1 MRKTRSG
8 AMTAAA
14 LAASM
19 LASASAMAAD
29 LPGRSP
35 PPPPPPMVYGPA
47 PFFVN
52 ISGLFGSYNMSNTRT
67 NLTSFGP
74 TGGFGFQGAR
84 FNNGGFSG
92 GVLATFQPL
101 SLFGIG
107 PWFNTITPIFQ
118 VGWFGDLNNIS
129 STGIFGLTG
138 AARGTGFAQ
147 TTTRSGVPIMGGISF
162 PLSALPLPSFGGFFA
177 TTTIQLSAGVQITQR
192 SASFGLVEIAPSTAG
207 VNAAGVPFAAAGTT
221 GFVAA
226 TQRYTSTDAA
236 FSFGTMSQIP
246 WDTPF
251 GRPTLTSNMTFIS
264 SRSRN
269 LAAPS
274 PTAAGDVYFLR
285 TRSGTELRAT
295 SGLGFSFGGPGAGL
309 FR

>member
-1 MRKTRSG
+1 MRQMKTGAKIVTALAVGMLSSG
-8 AMTAAA
+8 A
-14 LAASM
+14 LAAD
-19 LASASAMAAD
+19 LRSAPPMMA
-29 LPGRSP
+29 P
-35 PPPPPPMVYGPA
+35 PPVYVPA

-74 TGGFGFQGAR
+74 TGGFGFQGGR

-101 SLFGIG
+101 SVFGVG

-118 VGWFGDLNNIS
+118 VGWFGDLRNTS
-129 STGIFGLTG
+129 STPIFGLN
-138 AARGTGFAQ
+138 AAAAGFGFAQ

-162 PLSALPLPSFGGFFA
+162 PLAALPLPSFGGVFA

-192 SASFGLVEIAPSTAG
+192 SASFGLREFGGAG
-207 VNAAGVPFAAAGTT
+207 GPVVGAF
-221 GFVAA
+221 
-226 TQRYTSTDAA
+226 QRYTSTDAA

-251 GRPTLTSNMTFIS
+251 GRPTLTSNATFIS

-274 PTAAGDVYFLR
+274 ATAGGDVYFLR
-285 TRSGTELRAT
+285 TRSGTEFRAT
-295 SGLGFSFGGPGAGL
+295 SGLGFSFGGGATPVAPVVA
-309 FR
+309 RY